1 MALQWKHSP
10 LIKLPPPKP
19 TTALEQLNANS
30 AETNLRLGN
39 LGELKKLLDA
49 LPIRLDVDLMVL
61 RTVRVDMSDIFAGKA
76 GKAKANLGGKKQQ
89 AVCIRSLEF
98 TKMREVTIKKFLEA
112 FLLQVA
118 SHRPQATAAG
128 DSRRRQPQATAAHML
143 PILVLSGAWW
153 PYSSTSAPPPL
164 TAYLSPMWAG
174 VATRLPGLQ
183 GHSWRGVRNP
193 RWRCHRSEGDVLRSL
208 LALDLED

>member
-1 MALQWKHSP
+1 MAQGPHNVGVGACGELDMALQWKHSP

-128 DSRRRQPQATAAHML
+128 DSRRRQPHTCSQ
-143 PILVLSGAWW
+143 
-153 PYSSTSAPPPL
+153 
-164 TAYLSPMWAG
+164 
-174 VATRLPGLQ
+174 
-183 GHSWRGVRNP
+183 
-193 RWRCHRSEGDVLRSL
+193 SL
-208 LALDLED
+208 C